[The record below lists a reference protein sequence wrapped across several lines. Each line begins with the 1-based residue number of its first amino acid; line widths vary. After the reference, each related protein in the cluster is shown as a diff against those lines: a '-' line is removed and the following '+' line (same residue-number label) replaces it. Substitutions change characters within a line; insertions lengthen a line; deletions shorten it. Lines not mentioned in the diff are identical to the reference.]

1 MAYRAGGV
9 FHSLALSQVPRP
21 LSTASLKGR
30 DAPVVLM
37 TPMGKLRQKGKCAAS
52 TPGGGSGC
60 GPRILCIVSCF
71 SKFPGELIG
80 VPPPEGPC
88 EGVRDVSPL
97 PCSCL
102 LPHLSDLLPSCSL
115 GSDKPNL
122 DCVKGEQSL
131 ARD

>member
-1 MAYRAGGV
+1 
-9 FHSLALSQVPRP
+9 
-21 LSTASLKGR
+21 
-30 DAPVVLM
+30 M

-71 SKFPGELIG
+71 SKFPGELVIG

-88 EGVRDVSPL
+88 EGVRDASPL

-102 LPHLSDLLPSCSL
+102 LPHLCLTCCLAAPWDLINRTWTVLEVSGALLETSVLLFLVLLHIPISNRSCVDFYKGQRNSV
-115 GSDKPNL
+115 GSNH
-122 DCVKGEQSL
+122 
-131 ARD
+131 